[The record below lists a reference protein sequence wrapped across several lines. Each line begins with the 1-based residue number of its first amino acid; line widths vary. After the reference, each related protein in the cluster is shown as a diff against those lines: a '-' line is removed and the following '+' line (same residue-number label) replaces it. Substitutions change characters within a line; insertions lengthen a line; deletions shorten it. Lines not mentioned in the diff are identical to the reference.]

1 MKTLESIQLPG
12 DLRARAQ
19 APFSFS
25 WGFTEEL
32 GPDLGITR
40 PPYTFQLPSTESL
53 QRLENLGGPE
63 SLVVKLHT
71 LQYSWMIE
79 EAHQRRQE
87 WLAGHCEEILQ
98 ATGDEIESRLEGWKQ
113 MVSIEEGSSS
123 EQEQMIIGLAIEWGA
138 RRIDGLVDELKIRC
152 KGRGEY
158 EAAERRSE
166 LPWQRIIIFARKNY
180 GLSYVSDDA
189 DDDEEVA

>member
-1 MKTLESIQLPG
+1 
-12 DLRARAQ
+12 
-19 APFSFS
+19 
-25 WGFTEEL
+25 
-32 GPDLGITR
+32 
-40 PPYTFQLPSTESL
+40 
-53 QRLENLGGPE
+53 
-63 SLVVKLHT
+63 
-71 LQYSWMIE
+71 
-79 EAHQRRQE
+79 
-87 WLAGHCEEILQ
+87 
-98 ATGDEIESRLEGWKQ
+98 

-158 EAAERRSE
+158 EAAERQSE